1 MPQASPHLMNAA
13 IDQLFQFDPLVVAT
27 THSALAQD
35 PEAFMPKALRGY
47 LGLMASERRDA
58 FSGIRALKG
67 ARPETAEELAHGAAI
82 DAWIKGDWHAAS
94 RILDA
99 RLAEAPTDALALLVG
114 HQLDF
119 FLGEARNLR
128 DRAARALPHYEGERL
143 GYVQGMLAFGLEE
156 CGDYEAARTAGM
168 AALDSDPQ
176 DVWAIHAVTHVN
188 EMQGRTEAGVAFL
201 ERKRQAWT
209 RDTMLRI
216 HCTWHRAIFGLELMD
231 YEGGFAALDAVL
243 TGPDTGDTAL
253 SMADAGSLL
262 WRLHLDGVDVGDRW
276 TRLADA
282 WAAKDPA
289 PWYVFNDLHAL
300 LAFIGAGR
308 MAEAS
313 QRLAELEDLVGTPG
327 GEGTNWLATAT
338 AGLAVARGLVAFGR
352 GDHGNVVRHIAPV
365 RHQLSIF
372 GGSHAQRDVFQR
384 TLLVAAIRAGETA
397 LARNLCAERLADRPA
412 SVWAGLQLKALT
424 PLDR

>member
-1 MPQASPHLMNAA
+1 MTQATSDLMDAA
-13 IDQLFQFDPLVVAT
+13 IDQLFRFDPLVVAT
-27 THSALAQD
+27 THSAMTRD
-35 PEAFMPKALRGY
+35 PEAFMPRALRAY
-47 LGLMASERRDA
+47 LGLMASEKRDA
-58 FSGIRALKG
+58 LSGARALEG
-67 ARPETAEELAHGAAI
+67 LAPRSDEDRAHAAAI
-82 DAWIKGDWHAAS
+82 EQWVAGDWHAAS

-99 RLAEAPTDALALLVG
+99 RLAEAPTDCLALLVG

-119 FLGEARNLR
+119 FLGEAKNLR
-128 DRAARALPHYEGERL
+128 DRVARVLPSYEGERR
-143 GYVQGMLAFGLEE
+143 GYVLGMAAFGLEE
-156 CGDYEAARTAGM
+156 CGEYDRARTAGM
-168 AALDSDPQ
+168 AALASDPQ

-188 EMQGRTEAGVAFL
+188 EMLGQTEAGIDFL
-201 ERKRQAWT
+201 DQRRPAWT
-209 RDTMLRI
+209 RDTLLRI
-216 HCTWHRAIFGLELMD
+216 HCTWHRAIFGLEQMD
-231 YEGGFAALDAVL
+231 HAGVFAALDTVL

-253 SMADAGSLL
+253 SMADGGSLL

-276 TRLADA
+276 SPLADA

-300 LAFIGAGR
+300 LALVGAGR
-308 MAEAS
+308 LAEAE
-313 QRLAELEDLVGTPG
+313 RRVAELEDLVRAPDSG
-327 GEGTNWLATAT
+327 GTNWLATAT

-352 GDHGNVVRHIAPV
+352 EDYAAVVRHIAPV

-384 TLLVAAIRAGETA
+384 TLLVSAVRAGETA
-397 LARNLCAERLADRPA
+397 LAGNLCTERLTERPA

>member
-1 MPQASPHLMNAA
+1 MTQASSDLMDAA
-13 IDQLFQFDPLVVAT
+13 IDQLFRFDPLVVAT
-27 THSALAQD
+27 THAAMAQD
-35 PEAFMPKALRGY
+35 PEAFMPGALRAY
-47 LGLMASERRDA
+47 LGLMASEKRDA
-58 FSGIRALKG
+58 LSGVRAVG
-67 ARPETAEELAHGAAI
+67 GLAPRTDEDRAHAAAI
-82 DAWIKGDWHAAS
+82 DHWVAGDWHAAS

-119 FLGEARNLR
+119 FLGEATNLR
-128 DRAARALPHYEGERL
+128 DRAARALPHHEGERR
-143 GYVQGMLAFGLEE
+143 GYVLGMAAFGLEE
-156 CGDYEAARTAGM
+156 CGDYEAARSAGM

-201 ERKRQAWT
+201 EQRRPAWT

-216 HCTWHRAIFGLELMD
+216 HCTWHRAIFGLEQMD
-231 YEGGFAALDAVL
+231 HEGAFAALDAVL

-262 WRLHLDGVDVGDRW
+262 WRLHLDGVDVGARW
-276 TRLADA
+276 SRMADA
-282 WAAKDPA
+282 WAVKDPA

-300 LAFIGAGR
+300 LALVGAGR
-308 MAEAS
+308 LDDAG
-313 QRLAELEDLVGTPG
+313 QRVAALEDMVRAPG
-327 GEGTNWLATAT
+327 GNGTNWLATAT

-352 GDHGNVVRHIAPV
+352 GDHAAVVRHIAPV

-384 TLLVAAIRAGETA
+384 TLLVSATRAGETA
-397 LARNLCAERLADRPA
+397 LARNLCAERLADRPD
-412 SVWAGLQLKALT
+412 SVWAGMQLKALT
-424 PLDR
+424 PLDP

>member
-1 MPQASPHLMNAA
+1 MPQASPQLMQAA
-13 IDQLFQFDPLVVAT
+13 IDHLFRFDPLVVAT
-27 THSALAQD
+27 THSAMAQD

-58 FSGIRALKG
+58 FSGVRALQG
-67 ARPETAEELAHGAAI
+67 ARPETAEERAHAAAI

-119 FLGEARNLR
+119 FLGEARSLR
-128 DRAARALPHYEGERL
+128 DRVARALPHYEGERR
-143 GYVQGMLAFGLEE
+143 GYVLGMSAFGLEE
-156 CGDYEAARTAGM
+156 CGDYRQAEADGM

-176 DVWAIHAVTHVN
+176 DVWAIHALTHVN
-188 EMQGRTEAGVAFL
+188 EMLGRTEAGLGFL
-201 ERKRQAWT
+201 EARRPSWT
-209 RDTMLRI
+209 RDTLLRI
-216 HCTWHRAIFGLELMD
+216 HCTWHRALFGLELMD
-231 YEGGFAALDAVL
+231 HEGSFAALDTVL
-243 TGPDTGDTAL
+243 TGPDTGDSAL

-282 WAAKDPA
+282 WAAKDSA

-308 MAEAS
+308 MTEAS
-313 QRLAELEDLVGTPG
+313 QRLAELEDLVRAPG
-327 GEGTNWLATAT
+327 GEGSNWLATAT
-338 AGLAVARGLVAFGR
+338 AGLAVARGLLAFAR
-352 GDHGNVVRHIAPV
+352 QDHGAVVRYMAPV

-384 TLLVAAIRAGETA
+384 TLLVSAIRAGETA

-412 SVWAGLQLKALT
+412 SVWAGLQMKALT